1 MNRRKNM
8 YKVLLVNDCKFENLI
23 MRDMLIN
30 LGYEVIISNE
40 FNAVRDARELNC
52 NLIIANFIM
61 KEKTGD
67 KILKQI
73 KEMYPETKCVLSSS
87 NDIKLEDFNNSAID
101 GFIHTP
107 ITKEKLEKVMVEN
120 QPLLNKY
127 SKHMKPLFCT
137 YCGVKMDDDEKL
149 AKFCKY
155 CGRKYKF

>member
-1 MNRRKNM
+1 M
-8 YKVLLVNDCKFENLI
+8 YKVLLVNDCKFENFI

-52 NLIIANFIM
+52 DFIIANFIM

-87 NDIKLEDFNNSAID
+87 NDIKLEDFNNSVID

-107 ITKEKLEKVMVEN
+107 ITKEKLEKVMIEN
-120 QPLLNKY
+120 ESLLNKY

-155 CGRKYKF
+155 CGEKYKF

>member
-1 MNRRKNM
+1 M

>member
-1 MNRRKNM
+1 M
-8 YKVLLVNDCKFENLI
+8 YRVLLVNDCKFENFI

-40 FNAVRDARELNC
+40 FDAVSDVRELSC

-67 KILKQI
+67 KVLQQI
-73 KEMYPETKCVLSSS
+73 KYMYPETRCILSSS

-107 ITKEKLEKVMVEN
+107 VTKDKLEKAMGEN
-120 QPLLNKY
+120 RRSLNKH
-127 SKHMKPLFCT
+127 SKQMIPSFCT
-137 YCGVKMDDDEKL
+137 FCGGKVDDMEKN
-149 AKFCKY
+149 ARFCKY
-155 CGRKYKF
+155 CGEKFNF

>member
-1 MNRRKNM
+1 M
-8 YKVLLVNDCKFENLI
+8 YRVLLVNDCKFENFI

-40 FNAVRDARELNC
+40 FNAVSDVRELNC

-67 KILKQI
+67 KILEQI
-73 KEMYPETKCVLSSS
+73 KDMYPETKCILSSS

-107 ITKEKLEKVMVEN
+107 VTKEKLEKVMGEN
-120 QPLLNKY
+120 GQSLNKHN
-127 SKHMKPLFCT
+127 KQMKPSFCT
-137 YCGVKMDDDEKL
+137 YCGEKVDDSEKH
-149 AKFCKY
+149 ARFCKY
-155 CGRKYKF
+155 CGEKYKF